1 MHFNYRWLH
10 LTIRATQYQHPHSTQ
25 NLFERNLKPQPRP
38 ISIDRISIR
47 NARPIA
53 PNIHLCQTQVNCP
66 RAVMAVAFRE
76 VCGPVFRVDVGPGTD
91 EIVVTEG
98 TDVDYA
104 VWGV

>member
-1 MHFNYRWLH
+1 
-10 LTIRATQYQHPHSTQ
+10 
-25 NLFERNLKPQPRP
+25 
-38 ISIDRISIR
+38 
-47 NARPIA
+47 
-53 PNIHLCQTQVNCP
+53 
-66 RAVMAVAFRE
+66 MAVAFRE